1 MEENAKEMAESVP
14 RTTDVTM
21 ASAVQLAPPQTSKRL
36 FSLQRSVKDLDS
48 DVVSSRFG
56 CNKELFNFGSK
67 HKIIPDITME
77 RIDGLVDET
86 ILQKPL
92 IR

>member
-36 FSLQRSVKDLDS
+36 FSLQRNVKDIDS
-48 DVVSSRFG
+48 DVVSSRFDR
-56 CNKELFNFGSK
+56 NKKSFNFGSK
-67 HKIIPDITME
+67 YEIIPDSTME
-77 RIDGLVDET
+77 RIDGTVL
-86 ILQKPL
+86 LKPL
-92 IR
+92 IW